1 MKGGVIMPRT
11 IKTGDTVPVSGQYRP
26 IGSKHEYTFVEGKRV
41 PPTTSGATKFTLVD
55 QTKHKGGVK

>member
-1 MKGGVIMPRT
+1 MPRT

-55 QTKHKGGVK
+55 QTKHKGGAK